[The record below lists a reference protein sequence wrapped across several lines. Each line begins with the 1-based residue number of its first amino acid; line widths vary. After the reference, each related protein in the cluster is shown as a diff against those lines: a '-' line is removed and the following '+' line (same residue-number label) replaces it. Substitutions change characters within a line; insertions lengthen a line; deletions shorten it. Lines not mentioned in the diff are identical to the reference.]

1 MMKKKILKKQNL
13 KIKKSILKSL
23 KNVKI
28 FKRSKKKK
36 ENADEK
42 YTKIYIKK
50 PFMIFILI
58 ALYISI

>member
-28 FKRSKKKK
+28 FKRSKKRKK
-36 ENADEK
+36 MQMKNIQK
-42 YTKIYIKK
+42 YT
-50 PFMIFILI
+50 
-58 ALYISI
+58 